1 MKAVVTADNHL
12 NRYYQKMRP
21 EQLEKRREIL
31 RENFSKAVDYAIKE
45 DADLF
50 LHCGD
55 LFDMSTPRNQE
66 VACVAHKMAELK
78 SHGIEAFLVVGN
90 HDMSLSSEASD
101 SSPHSVFES
110 FEGPNIFLSSDEL
123 ESREIEVDGETV
135 QISGLSYNPLNGG
148 EDPLEGLEFS
158 NNADWGILL
167 THYGI
172 EGTMVAD
179 SDEAAIGIDTIKSMD
194 LDLICSGHIHKKSE
208 MELDGTKT
216 IVPGGTE
223 TLDFNESDYSTGF
236 YMVKTEDE
244 ISTEYIELDSQP
256 MESIEVNID
265 NLENPQES
273 IMESL
278 EEASNDN
285 KMLQLK
291 VKGNITRTEYLNLD
305 LHEVWELG
313 RQKNFFFDLK
323 DDIQLEIESG
333 IETDGERLS
342 QKEELQSVADKV
354 AEDNEDDA
362 EIIQKASNRIITDY
376 REK

>member
-1 MKAVVTADNHL
+1 LKAVVTADNHL

-66 VACVAHKMAELK
+66 VAFVAQKMAELQ
-78 SHGIEAFLVVGN
+78 SNGIEAFLVVGN

-110 FEGPNIFLSSDEL
+110 FEGPNIFLSSDDL
-123 ESREIEVDGETV
+123 ESIEIEADGETV

-148 EDPLEGLEFS
+148 DDPLEGLEVA
-158 NNADWGILL
+158 NDADWNILL

-172 EGTMVAD
+172 EGTMVVD
-179 SDEAAIGIDTIKSMD
+179 SDEASIGRDTIKSMD
-194 LDLICSGHIHKKSE
+194 VDLICSGHIHKKSE

-244 ISTEYIELDSQP
+244 ISTEYIEIDSQP

>member
-1 MKAVVTADNHL
+1 VKAVVTADNHL